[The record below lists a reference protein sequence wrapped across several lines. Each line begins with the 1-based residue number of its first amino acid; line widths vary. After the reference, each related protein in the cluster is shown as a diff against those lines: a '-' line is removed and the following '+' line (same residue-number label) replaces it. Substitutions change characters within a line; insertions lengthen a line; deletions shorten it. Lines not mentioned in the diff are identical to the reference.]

1 MRADVEFSAEIRAS
15 VPPPMAVVR
24 DFTAFASR
32 VVVAREDTVR
42 VFVAR
47 EVVARELVFTGVC
60 LRSAVLRV
68 ADATTRFEFT
78 ISAVM
83 SRPGNPATTVA
94 GNNTDSNNICFIL
107 TNILPYMTSVE
118 KYGNTTQEKTPYFNG
133 AFLITF

>member
-1 MRADVEFSAEIRAS
+1 MLNFPQKSGLLY
-15 VPPPMAVVR
+15 PPPVAAVR

-32 VVVAREDTVR
+32 VVVAREDTLR

-47 EVVARELVFTGVC
+47 EDTVRVFVEREFVFTGVC

-68 ADATTRFEFT
+68 VDATTRFEFT

-94 GNNTDSNNICFIL
+94 GNNPDSNNICFNL

-118 KYGNTTQEKTPYFNG
+118 NLRNTTQEKKPH
-133 AFLITF
+133 I

>member
-15 VPPPMAVVR
+15 VPPPVAAVR
-24 DFTAFASR
+24 DFTALVSR

-47 EVVARELVFTGVC
+47 EVVAREFVFTGVC
-60 LRSAVLRV
+60 LRSDVLRV
-68 ADATTRFEFT
+68 VDATTRFEFT

-94 GNNTDSNNICFIL
+94 GNNTDSNNICFNL

-118 KYGNTTQEKTPYFNG
+118 NLCNATQEKNS
-133 AFLITF
+133 TFQ